1 MEAQILPG
9 TIRKVL
15 VRRFMEVLLQS
26 IHHDLLE
33 MLEVLEVVV
42 LEAVLV
48 MVQQAPCKMAAVLQ
62 FQ

>member
-1 MEAQILPG
+1 
-9 TIRKVL
+9 
-15 VRRFMEVLLQS
+15 MEVLLQS
-26 IHHDLLE
+26 IHHGLLE

-48 MVQQAPCKMAAVLQ
+48 MVQQAPYKMAAVLQ